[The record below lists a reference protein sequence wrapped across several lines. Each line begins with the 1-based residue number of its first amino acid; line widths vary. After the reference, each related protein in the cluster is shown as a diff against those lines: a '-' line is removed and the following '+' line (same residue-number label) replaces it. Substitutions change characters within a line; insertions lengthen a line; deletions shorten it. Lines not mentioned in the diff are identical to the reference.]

1 MVENITTV
9 KHGNLLGENK
19 TKQRQSNIELL
30 RIICMIMILM
40 SHYPYFGIKLT
51 NDININ
57 NLILHIFRITHTR
70 SERICNNYGI
80 FYD

>member
-1 MVENITTV
+1 MSENSCGCT
-9 KHGNLLGENK
+9 HGYSLEKDK

-30 RIICMIMILM
+30 RIICMIIIIM